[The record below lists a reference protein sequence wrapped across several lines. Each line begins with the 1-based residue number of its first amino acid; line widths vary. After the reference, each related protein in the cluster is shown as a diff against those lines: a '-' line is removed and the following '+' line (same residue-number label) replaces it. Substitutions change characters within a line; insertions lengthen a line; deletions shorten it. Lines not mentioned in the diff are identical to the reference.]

1 MTDTPTLV
9 AGLGNP
15 GSKYAA
21 NRHNVG
27 FMVADVLARRV
38 GGKFAVVRK
47 ARAEVCEARLGVGG
61 PRVILVK
68 PLTFMNLSGDAVAP
82 LAQYYGID
90 PEHVIAVHD
99 ELDIPFGEI
108 RIKRG
113 GGEGGHNGLR
123 SLSKSLGTKD
133 YARVRYGVGRPPG
146 RQDAADFV
154 LKDFAKAERPEVD
167 LGIELAADAVEAII
181 EKGFVTAQNA
191 VNAPKPTEPT
201 AQ

>member
-15 GSKYAA
+15 GPKYAA

-27 FMVADVLARRV
+27 FMVADALARRV
-38 GGKFAVVRK
+38 GGTFAVARK

-68 PLTFMNLSGDAVAP
+68 PLTYMNLSGDSVAP
-82 LAQYYGID
+82 LAQYYGI
-90 PEHVIAVHD
+90 PAESVIAVHD
-99 ELDIPFGEI
+99 ELDIPFGQI

-133 YARVRYGVGRPPG
+133 YARVRFGVGRPPG

-154 LKDFAKAERPEVD
+154 LKDFAKAERPEVE

-181 EKGFVTAQNA
+181 EKGFVMAQNV
-191 VNAPKPTEPT
+191 VNAPSQP
-201 AQ
+201 

>member
-1 MTDTPTLV
+1 MTDTATLV

-15 GSKYAA
+15 GPKYAA

-27 FMVADVLARRV
+27 CMVVDALAKRV
-38 GGKFAVVRK
+38 GGRFAVVRK

-68 PLTFMNLSGDAVAP
+68 PMTFMNLSGESVGP
-82 LAQYYGID
+82 LAKYFGID
-90 PEHVIAVHD
+90 PESVIAVHD
-99 ELDIPFGEI
+99 ELDIPFGQI

-123 SLSKSLGTKD
+123 SLSKVLGTKD
-133 YARVRYGVGRPPG
+133 YARVRFGIGRPPG
-146 RQDAADFV
+146 RQDAADYV

-167 LGIELAADAVEAII
+167 LNIELAADAVEAII
-181 EKGFVTAQNA
+181 EKGFVMAQNA
-191 VNAPKPTEPT
+191 VNAPSE
-201 AQ
+201 

>member
-27 FMVADVLARRV
+27 FMVVDALARRV
-38 GGKFAVVRK
+38 GGRFAVARK

-68 PLTFMNLSGDAVAP
+68 PMTFMNLSGESVGP
-82 LAQYYGID
+82 LAQYFD
-90 PEHVIAVHD
+90 VPPESVIAVHD
-99 ELDIPFGEI
+99 ELDIPFGQV

-123 SLSKSLGTKD
+123 SISKVLGTKD
-133 YARVRYGVGRPPG
+133 YARVRFGIGRPPG
-146 RQDAADFV
+146 RQDAADYV

-167 LGIELAADAVEAII
+167 LNIELAADAVEAII
-181 EKGFVTAQNA
+181 EKGFVMAQNI
-191 VNAPKPTEPT
+191 VNAPS
-201 AQ
+201 

>member
-15 GSKYAA
+15 GPKYAA

-27 FMVADVLARRV
+27 FMVADALARRV

-68 PLTFMNLSGDAVAP
+68 PMTFMNLSGDSVAP
-82 LAQYYGID
+82 LAQYYGIA
-90 PEHVIAVHD
+90 PESVIAVHD

-133 YARVRYGVGRPPG
+133 YARVRFGVGRPPG

-181 EKGFVTAQNA
+181 EKGFVMAQNA
-191 VNAPKPTEPT
+191 VNAVKRSEPEVR
-201 AQ
+201 